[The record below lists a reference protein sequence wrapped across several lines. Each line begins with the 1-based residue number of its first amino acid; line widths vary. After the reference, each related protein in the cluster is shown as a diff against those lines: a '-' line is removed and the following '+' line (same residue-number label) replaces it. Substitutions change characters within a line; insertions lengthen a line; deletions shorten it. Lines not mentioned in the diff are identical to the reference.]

1 MYFMKRFLFI
11 ISILFIAASCRFDDG
26 SGMSQSYTNTA
37 HFQYTDVK
45 FSPDST
51 FFSTQTPEGFGF
63 DVLNFYHQLDPGK
76 LWVAGG
82 FLLSCLEMP
91 LSGNTADL
99 NLNTY
104 RCYLT
109 NLKKPFSNIYTV
121 FIQNG
126 NDAFM
131 PKHDIHFPFTSN
143 GSCMPQG
150 CFITNTVEVA
160 EYIKANFEDGDRMT
174 LKATGY
180 LDGKKTG
187 ESEILLADF
196 SAQKDSIVSRW
207 TPFELDKLG
216 SIEYVDFE
224 VISTKPGTPAYFC
237 MDELT
242 YKADL
247 VY

>member
-11 ISILFIAASCRFDDG
+11 ISILFVAASCRFDDG

-37 HFQYTDVK
+37 HFQYTDAK
-45 FSPDST
+45 FYPDST

-76 LWVAGG
+76 VWVDGG
-82 FLLSCLEMP
+82 FILSCLEMP

-99 NLNTY
+99 RNTY

-121 FIQNG
+121 FVQNED
-126 NDAFM
+126 DAFM

-187 ESEILLADF
+187 EAEIRLADF
-196 SAQKDSIVSRW
+196 SAQKDSVVSIW

-216 SIEYVDFE
+216 SIEHIDFE
-224 VISTKPGTPAYFC
+224 IISTKPGAPAYFC
-237 MDELT
+237 MDEFT
-242 YKADL
+242 YKVDL